1 MLQGLQTAKR
11 RREIRPIEMAGSR
24 LNQTPYR
31 KALCDNGTWYSA
43 VIILPHDDISKIEL
57 KHVNNTP
64 IIPMKSEKY
73 KQCNS
78 MADVMYRQSDAIS
91 GFEEY
96 ISIKGWK
103 K

>member
-1 MLQGLQTAKR
+1 M
-11 RREIRPIEMAGSR
+11 
-24 LNQTPYR
+24 
-31 KALCDNGTWYSA
+31 
-43 VIILPHDDISKIEL
+43 IILPHNNIFGTAL
-57 KHVNNTP
+57 KHVNDTP

-78 MADVMYRQSDAIS
+78 MADVMYKKPDAIS